1 MSIFD
6 DLIPKDLYHSY
17 IIEADP
23 NDEVLESLRSFLRN
37 RGDVDLNSP
46 DIISQI
52 YSTFTISD
60 SYEIKQWHNEKQV
73 TDKKKIFILGAK
85 FINHD
90 AERTLL
96 KILEEPGQNT
106 HFFIIIP
113 NSLLL
118 LDTIR
123 SRTHIIKLYSDSK
136 NKNALDFLDLNVKNR
151 MDFIAKII
159 KDSSSEKDSGLVRHT
174 ATLLVN
180 ELEVIFH
187 DKFKK
192 DKMNKNLTFIIEEL
206 AKARDYLNLP
216 GASVKMIL
224 EHIAL
229 VI

>member
-23 NDEVLESLRSFLRN
+23 NDEVLESLRSFLRD

-159 KDSSSEKDSGLVRHT
+159 KDSSNEKDSGLVRHT